1 MPAQTLLFLL
11 HEDCARGAPA
21 IACPTFVRPEA
32 IESLEV
38 DPLRPNAFVLLKDDA
53 PEASLLSRR
62 FPQGVWRRVGDSTV
76 YTWPR

>member
-1 MPAQTLLFLL
+1 
-11 HEDCARGAPA
+11 
-21 IACPTFVRPEA
+21 V
-32 IESLEV
+32 
-38 DPLRPNAFVLLKDDA
+38 RPNAFVLLKDDA